1 MEQASSL
8 IFRGKTHAARG
19 DYRLERIIAVMEHL
33 SDVAQEKA
41 IRSAISR
48 EEEVRQQTLGVEAR
62 EEIAERFIPPP
73 EPTQTLIPPP
83 APTQTLI
90 PPSTPQQTIPLF
102 IEERQVDSFKRG
114 GREIPIVETVVVDLQ
129 GNVVRKASAEEVR
142 TFQARPSV
150 LEEER
155 TRATTPTGLLLERTA
170 SAIRRKKRE
179 ISQRGEGIGREIGGV
194 GLGVAGVVVGTAV
207 AIPQIISSP
216 IQTIKSVPTQIA
228 IGKEFVTSGQL
239 SQQIVQNPGLVTGVI
254 AGEVII
260 ARGLGRVVQVPTQ
273 AIARRVLTPKAES
286 IVSVSLERQVGLRGQ
301 AIIGF
306 ETVSGRV
313 GTIRQISKIDDLT
326 KTIGVGQI
334 AKQKFDFA
342 GDIKLVKPQAIIG
355 EVISKAKRTPVTNII
370 EEIGGVKVGR
380 EIFGEVVVG
389 KGRVSISPREK
400 FFSTRMEI
408 TPRLKSRIFLERV
421 KGIKTL
427 DFTTKA
433 FVVPVG
439 TSGRLKFVLGGTK
452 AEGIKPAGFGAF
464 VFRLKDLKVGG
475 DKLALGMK
483 TPKTFKILTP
493 EQKILFQKQATK
505 QEVDLLSIASAGTT
519 TFKTLKV
526 KALPSIKG
534 TIQTPT
540 LETKRLGITSQA
552 QTISPIQKVK
562 QDIKIKTTFATIQ
575 TPKTIQAITPTTKQ
589 KITTV
594 TKQIQQIKQTQQIK
608 TLARVQPAVRQRQ
621 DLRQRQLLI
630 ATTITS
636 PPTRFPIPISTPIL
650 APLIPFRTRSRKA
663 LKISTAT
670 FGVSI
675 RRFGKFR
682 TIGKGLSLTQAL
694 GLGRER
700 VATTLG
706 ATFRLTPTKK
716 GTSISQN
723 IPTPKGFKRKKGLI
737 FIEAPRFRLSRR
749 GEVQEIQIAR
759 RLKV

>member
-1 MEQASSL
+1 LEQASSL

-19 DYRLERIIAVMEHL
+19 DYRLERIIVVMEHL
-33 SDVAQEKA
+33 SDVARAKA
-41 IRSAISR
+41 VRDAISR

-62 EEIAERFIPPP
+62 EEIAERFIPPSAPTQTLIPPP

-83 APTQTLI
+83 
-90 PPSTPQQTIPLF
+90 TPQQTIPLF
-102 IEERQVDSFKRG
+102 IEERQVDSFKKG

-142 TFQARPSV
+142 TFQDRPGV
-150 LEEER
+150 LGEER
-155 TRATTPTGLLLERTA
+155 TERISATTPTGLLLERTA

-179 ISQRGEGIGREIGGV
+179 ISQRGEGIGREVV
-194 GLGVAGVVVGTAV
+194 GLGLGVVGVGVGTLVAV
-207 AIPQIISSP
+207 QHP
-216 IQTIKSVPTQIA
+216 IQTIKAIKTIPQQLA

-239 SQQIVQNPGLVTGVI
+239 SQQIIQNPGLVTGVI

-286 IVSVSLERQVGLRGQ
+286 IVSVSLERQAGLRGQ

-313 GTIRQISKIDDLT
+313 GTMRQISKIDDLT
-326 KTIGVGQI
+326 KTIGVGEI

-355 EVISKAKRTPVTNII
+355 VVGSKAKRTPVTNII
-370 EEIGGVKVGR
+370 EEIAGVKVGR

-389 KGRVSISPREK
+389 KGRVFISPREK
-400 FFSTRMEI
+400 FFSTRMEM

-421 KGIKTL
+421 KGIQTL

-452 AEGIKPAGFGAF
+452 AEGIKPVGFASF

-475 DKLALGMK
+475 DKLGLGK

-493 EQKILFQKQATK
+493 EGKILFQKHATK
-505 QEVDLLSIASAGTT
+505 QEIDLLSIASAGTT
-519 TFKTLKV
+519 TIKTPTI

-540 LETKRLGITSQA
+540 LETKRLAITSQA
-552 QTISPIQKVK
+552 QTISTISKVK

-575 TPKTIQAITPTTKQ
+575 TPKLTQ
-589 KITTV
+589 KITQATKQNVV
-594 TKQIQQIKQTQQIK
+594 TKQIQQIQQTQQIK

-630 ATTITS
+630 AKTITS
-636 PPTRFPIPISTPIL
+636 PPTGFPIPISTPL
-650 APLIPFRTRSRKA
+650 FTPFFRFKFKQPKTF
-663 LKISTAT
+663 KISTAK

-675 RRFGKFR
+675 RRFGTFR
-682 TIGKGLSLTQAL
+682 SIGKGLSLGKAL

-700 VATTLG
+700 VAGTLA
-706 ATFRLTPTKK
+706 ATFKLTPTKK
-716 GTSISQN
+716 GISISQN
-723 IPTPKGFKRKKGLI
+723 IPTPRGFKRKKGLI
-737 FIEAPRFRLSRR
+737 FIEKRKHRLSRR
-749 GEVQEIQIAR
+749 GEIQEIQIAR